1 MNLLTGQSTTFEV
14 VVTEDKQ
21 LMSQV
26 RNIFSQFSQVPTGT
40 QVNTVSA
47 AFISENSMKLTYEIL
62 ADSMLENEEIGLE
75 ILLKDG
81 SDNLVFVYPVN
92 LVINP

>member
-1 MNLLTGQSTTFEV
+1 
-14 VVTEDKQ
+14 
-21 LMSQV
+21 
-26 RNIFSQFSQVPTGT
+26 
-40 QVNTVSA
+40 
-47 AFISENSMKLTYEIL
+47 L